1 MTLPLGPN
9 KLFYLNNGKGPIAG
23 SRNPSSKS
31 LDIKLRRLKTAQGL
45 ILSTTVKL
53 QIRVHS
59 EIFNSLLQFIKKKGL
74 GPVVSTLLF
83 YILPFLL
90 FQ

>member
-1 MTLPLGPN
+1 MTLPLGSN
-9 KLFYLNNGKGPIAG
+9 KLFYLNNGKGPISG

-31 LDIKLRRLKTAQGL
+31 LHIKLWELKTAQGL
-45 ILSTTVKL
+45 ILSTIVKL
-53 QIRVHS
+53 LVRIHS

-74 GPVVSTLLF
+74 GPVVSTLF
-83 YILPFLL
+83 CYTLPFLL